1 MPFPLLRAPI
11 TSSSFASLELIFTN
25 SVPIN
30 EMIIPTPAIAI
41 GNKIGPIPP
50 KASSIEPPI
59 STIT

>member
-1 MPFPLLRAPI
+1 MPFPLFKAPI
-11 TSSSFASLELIFTN
+11 TSASFASLELIFTN
-25 SVPIN
+25 NVPIN
-30 EMIIPTPAIAI
+30 DMMIPTPAIAI